1 MKEKYDIEGMTCS
14 ACQAAVEKAVNK
26 IEGVKEV
33 NVNLLNNS
41 MDIEYDDNVLNS
53 KNILKAV
60 SKVGYKAKLKGE
72 KTSEPTISSNST
84 NVLIR
89 LITSIVFA
97 LALVYISMGPMIGIP
112 IPSFLLGIE
121 NALVYAFSQ
130 FLLTLPVLYLNRQY
144 FISGF
149 EKLFKRHPNMDSLIA
164 IGASAAVLYGIF
176 AIYRIGYG
184 LGIQDLVLVEK
195 YHHDLYFE
203 SASVIL
209 TLVTLGKF
217 LESKSTDKTKA
228 AIEKMIELAPK
239 RATLL
244 INGEEVE
251 VDVNEVKIGDIVVV
265 KQGGA
270 IPVDGKIIEGQA
282 AIDEANITGESIP
295 VYKEVN
301 DNVVS
306 STIVNSGYIKF
317 EANKVGENTTIATI
331 IKLVE
336 EASSSKAPISKLA
349 DKISGIFVPIVIGLA
364 LISGIVFAILGYG
377 FEFSLGIGITVL
389 VISCPC
395 ALGLATPVSI
405 MVGTGK
411 GAQLGLLIKDAESLE
426 KAHNIKTVVLDKTG
440 TITEGRPEVVDII
453 NYSNLDLLEIAY
465 ALESKSEHPLALSII
480 DKAKSENKNLLD
492 TTNYKAVGGRG
503 IQGQINNQIFYAG
516 NLNFAK
522 DLGLKDIK
530 LEKEIEQLAKTGK
543 TPLIFMDKNQV
554 IGIIAVKDPIKK
566 SSVKAVKE
574 LKNLGI
580 NVVMLTGDN
589 EITAR
594 AIASETGIEK
604 VISGVLPT
612 EKQAVIKS
620 LQSDKKH
627 AVAMVGDGVNDA
639 IALTSADLGIAI
651 GAGTD
656 IAIES
661 ADIILTRNDLNDVK
675 NVILLSKRVMNTIKL
690 NLFWAFFYNV
700 IGIFFASGILYPALG
715 IKLSPM
721 IAALAMS
728 FSSIF
733 VVTNALT
740 INLFKIKKGEEK

>member
-14 ACQAAVEKAVNK
+14 ACQAAVQKAVTK
-26 IEGVKEV
+26 IDGVKEV

-41 MDIEYDDNVLNS
+41 MDVVYDDSILNN
-53 KNILKAV
+53 KTILKAV
-60 SKVGYKAKLKGE
+60 GKAGYKAKLKGD
-72 KTSEPTISSNST
+72 KTIETNTSNKSKS
-84 NVLIR
+84 VLTR
-89 LITSIVFA
+89 LIVSIVFA
-97 LALVYISMGPMIGIP
+97 LVLVYISMGSMIGIP
-112 IPSFLLGIE
+112 IPKFLLGTE
-121 NALVYAFSQ
+121 NALVYAFTQ
-130 FLLTLPVLYLNRQY
+130 FLLTLPVVYLNRQY

-149 EKLFKRHPNMDSLIA
+149 EKLVKRNPNMDSLIA
-164 IGASAAVLYGIF
+164 IGASASILYGIF
-176 AIYRIGYG
+176 AIFRIGYG

-195 YHHDLYFE
+195 YQHDLYFE

-244 INGEEVE
+244 INGKEIE
-251 VDVNEVKIGDIVVV
+251 VDVNEVKIDDIVVV

-270 IPVDGKIIEGQA
+270 IPVDGIIVEGQA

-301 DNVVS
+301 DSVIS
-306 STIVNSGYIKF
+306 STILNSGYIKIK
-317 EANKVGENTTIATI
+317 ATKVGENTTIATI

-336 EASSSKAPISKLA
+336 EAASSKAPISKLA
-349 DKISGIFVPIVIGLA
+349 DKIAGIFVPVVISLA
-364 LISGIVFAILGYG
+364 LISGIVFGILGYG

-453 NYSNLDLLEIAY
+453 NYSDINLLEIAY

-480 DKAKSENKNLLD
+480 DKAKQENTKLLD
-492 TTNYKAVGGRG
+492 TTNYQAIGGRG
-503 IQGQINNQIFYAG
+503 IQAEIDNKIYYAG
-516 NLNFAK
+516 NLNFAL
-522 DLGLKDIK
+522 DLKLANEKLESEIK
-530 LEKEIEQLAKTGK
+530 LLAKAGK
-543 TPLIFMDKNQV
+543 TPLIFMNDQEV

-566 SSVKAVKE
+566 SSINAVKE
-574 LKNLGI
+574 LKKLGI

-589 EITAR
+589 EITAQ
-594 AIASETGIEK
+594 AIAQEVGIDK
-604 VISGVLPT
+604 VISGVLPS

-620 LQSDKKH
+620 LQTDKKH
-627 AVAMVGDGVNDA
+627 YVAMVGDGVNDA

-656 IAIES
+656 IAIDS
-661 ADIILTRNDLNDVK
+661 ADIILIRNDLSDVK
-675 NVILLSKRVMNTIKL
+675 NVIILSKRVMNTIKL
-690 NLFWAFFYNV
+690 NLFWAFFYNA
-700 IGIFFASGILYPALG
+700 IGIFLASGILYPSLG
-715 IKLSPM
+715 IRLNPM

-728 FSSIF
+728 FSSVF

-740 INLFKIKKGEEK
+740 INLFKIKKEKK